1 MFFDLWLWILVFIFV
16 VSIMGIWFILSFD
29 CELLFCIYNLINA
42 IIVVT
47 VMGNWCFLS
56 FDCEFR
62 FFCTDFGSFWLFEC
76 VRVSVELF
84 FFFYIWGVCGT
95 LFIFIFLIVSVWF
108 ILFCVLRRVFFFWWF
123 EVVTPISKVRVEC
136 SDF

>member
-16 VSIMGIWFILSFD
+16 VSVMGIWFILSFD

-84 FFFYIWGVCGT
+84 FFFYIWGV
-95 LFIFIFLIVSVWF
+95 WF
-108 ILFCVLRRVFFFWWF
+108 GSRIKGMPHIISMTQMQKWWF
-123 EVVTPISKVRVEC
+123 GRGNLYGTTWRVC
-136 SDF
+136 DSWTRR